1 MNLKQYYTLLMCICS
16 ISLFGQ
22 YEGLDSTRKQVYEM
36 QPFKDSFAEKIP
48 IVTDKFVGLDVM
60 LSPISNSLFI
70 EANPFVGINIKD
82 RIYLAGGAFASIWS
96 YYENAYVTSGINAT
110 GRLVFNQIFLHTEYR
125 LQYGQINTGIYTK
138 KEYGFYGLPIFG
150 IGYSKD
156 ESSYVLIGIALSDK
170 FAISSPLGKFVYR
183 IGFYF

>member
-1 MNLKQYYTLLMCICS
+1 MNLKQYYTLSMCICS

-22 YEGLDSTRKQVYEM
+22 YEGLDSTRKQVYEK
-36 QPFKDSFAEKIP
+36 QSFKDSFAEKTP
-48 IVTDKFVGLDVM
+48 IITNNFIGLDVM

-96 YYENAYVTSGINAT
+96 YYENAYFTTGINVT

-125 LQYGQINTGIYTK
+125 FQYGQISNAFQT
-138 KEYGFYGLPIFG
+138 KEYGTYGLPIFG
-150 IGYSKD
+150 IGYLKD
-156 ESSYVLIGIALSDK
+156 ESSYVLIGVALSDK